1 VGRQVTVA
9 GVVTAE
15 SGRLGTPSLVAI
27 QDASAGIVVRLPD
40 GARPAR
46 GTAIELTGV
55 LADPYGQLEVRSLS
69 SLRVIGPT
77 PLPTPVVVEAATLGE
92 PVESLIV
99 TLDGT
104 VKARP
109 SKATS
114 GDFTFDVDTGTGL
127 IRFAADASA
136 GVAAATISAGDRL
149 RLTGVAGQHATKKG
163 ALDGYR
169 VWLRDPLDIV
179 RLVGSRPTSSPAP
192 GSSGA
197 PSGSS
202 GPGVISIAD
211 AIRAR
216 TGTVNVEGT
225 VVADSTLLDATGKRI
240 VIQDRTAAVE
250 VVLSAGSVAARIGSR
265 LRVAGEIGRAYGAPR
280 IRATLVATIPADGI
294 VMPLELRVAPG
305 SAHEW
310 RLVRVRGDVVDVH
323 KLGDTWRAE
332 LLVGGQRIPISG
344 LAGARISPT
353 SLVEGRTA
361 TIIGIV
367 RRPYPS
373 ATDRRFAIVPR
384 RPADITLGSAAEDR
398 SSAPAN
404 GPTGSGT
411 GGIAG
416 GAGSI
421 SGPAGSSLGASPTDI
436 DIAEVGDHVGALV
449 RVGGLVGE
457 LGADGFAL
465 DDGTAIGRIV
475 LSGSALDQLALIE
488 AGDPLNAIGIVQ
500 ERPDPAGV
508 AGAVVMVSDAAG
520 IIRVGD
526 PVADA
531 PSAAPSNPLPG
542 GPAPSAADESAT
554 HRASGLLDANLPDL
568 GIAGIVLAALGSLAV
583 TLLRRHRM
591 RRQLAARVAR
601 RLNTLVGAPN
611 GASR

>member
-1 VGRQVTVA
+1 
-9 GVVTAE
+9 
-15 SGRLGTPSLVAI
+15 VAI

-40 GARPAR
+40 EARPAR
-46 GTAIELTGV
+46 GTSIALTGV

-69 SLRVIGPT
+69 NLRVIGPT
-77 PLPTPVVVEAATLGE
+77 PQPTPVPVDGSKLGE
-92 PVESLIV
+92 SVESLVV
-99 TLDGT
+99 TLEGT

-109 SKATS
+109 TKATS
-114 GDFTFDVDTGTGL
+114 GDITFDVDTGKGL
-127 IRFAADASA
+127 IRVAADASA
-136 GVAAATISAGDRL
+136 GIAAATVSAGDRL

-169 VWLRDPLDIV
+169 VWLRDPLDIA
-179 RLVGSRPTSSPAP
+179 RLVGNGPSSSPTP
-192 GSSGA
+192 GSSA
-197 PSGSS
+197 TPSGSS
-202 GPGVISIAD
+202 GQGVISIAD

-216 TGTVNVEGT
+216 TGAVKVEGT
-225 VVADSTLLDATGKRI
+225 VVADATLLDATGKRI

-250 VVLSAGSVAARIGSR
+250 VLLPGGFVGARIGAR

-280 IRATLVATIPADGI
+280 VRATLVTTIPADGI

-323 KLGDTWRAE
+323 KLGDSWRAE

-384 RPADITLGSAAEDR
+384 RPADITLGSAADEQPR
-398 SSAPAN
+398 APAN
-404 GPTGSGT
+404 GPTTSGMPGT
-411 GGIAG
+411 AAGATSIA
-416 GAGSI
+416 
-421 SGPAGSSLGASPTDI
+421 GPAGSSGSASPTDM
-436 DIAEVGDHVGALV
+436 DIAEIGDHVGALV

-475 LSGSALDQLALIE
+475 LSGSALDQLPLIE

-500 ERPDPAGV
+500 ERPDPAG
-508 AGAVVMVSDAAG
+508 AASHVVMVSDAAG

-526 PVADA
+526 PVGDA
-531 PSAAPSNPLPG
+531 PSAAPSDPPPG
-542 GPAPSAADESAT
+542 DTVSGMPDATAT
-554 HRASGLLDANLPDL
+554 HRASGLLDASLPDL

-591 RRQLAARVAR
+591 RRQLAVRVAR
-601 RLNTLVGAPN
+601 RLSTLVTAPN
-611 GASR
+611 GPAR